1 MIALLSGYQKSWL
14 PRDLAAGISVAAVA
28 LPIAMAFAHL
38 AGVPPVYGL
47 YASLLPVV
55 GYALLGSS
63 PQLILAPDGA
73 TCVLVAAV
81 VAPLA
86 GNDLARYV
94 TLTSALAILCGV
106 FCVAAGL
113 GGLGFLTN
121 FLARPILAGYLNG
134 IALWIITGQIGTLF
148 RLNLESAPFFRLIW
162 LFLGKVG
169 ETHLPSLARGLCTLA
184 VLLLLSRFAPKV
196 PGPLVAMVGG
206 IACSAA
212 FGFAGHGIKMLGAI
226 PAGLPVPALPS
237 LSMSDWKSLLSGAA
251 GLALISYASAMVT
264 ARGFA
269 TKNHYAI
276 DSNREFIALGVADIG
291 AGLLQGFA
299 ISGADSRTAM
309 NDSVGGKT
317 QVTGL
322 VTALVLALILM
333 FLTGP
338 LAGLPMP
345 VLAAV
350 LVKAALGLFDLKALA
365 TLWRVSRREFLLCMI
380 TLLGTITVGVL
391 QGVLIA
397 IAVAIIMLLAK
408 SSRPNDA
415 VLGRIPGTDTYV
427 DAALHPEA
435 ELFPGLVIYRFEAGL
450 LFFNSDHFKARI
462 LSMIHSAATP
472 VRHLVVDAGTIP
484 LLDTTGAATLDEL
497 RGELERQGIGMSVA
511 SAKKSVEYMLDRSG
525 FTVQLGKERM
535 YPAIEPAV
543 QALCGEGATKALPGM
558 KGANGEER

>member
-1 MIALLSGYQKSWL
+1 MAMTTLLSGYQNSWL
-14 PRDLAAGISVAAVA
+14 PRDIAAGVSVAAVA
-28 LPIAMAFAHL
+28 LPIAIAFAHL

-47 YASLLPVV
+47 YASLLPLVA
-55 GYALLGSS
+55 YALLGSS
-63 PQLILAPDGA
+63 PQLIMAPDGA
-73 TCVLVAAV
+73 TCAMVAAV

-86 GNDLARYV
+86 GPDPARYV
-94 TLTSALAILCGV
+94 TLTSALAIMAGV

-121 FLARPILAGYLNG
+121 FLAQPILTGYLNG
-134 IALWIITGQIGTLF
+134 IAIWIITGQIGTLF
-148 RLNLESAPFFRLIW
+148 GLNLESAPFFRLIW
-162 LFLGKVG
+162 LFLGKLSA
-169 ETHLPSLARGLCTLA
+169 THLPSLAVGLCTLA
-184 VLLLLSRFAPKV
+184 VLLLLPRFAPKA

-212 FGFAGHGIKMLGAI
+212 FDFATHGIKMLGTI

-237 LSMSDWKSLLSGAA
+237 LSMGDWQSLVSGAA

-322 VTALVLALILM
+322 VTALVLALTLM
-333 FLTGP
+333 FLTVP

-365 TLWRVSRREFLLCMI
+365 TLWRVSRKEFLLCMI
-380 TLLGTITVGVL
+380 TLLGVITVGVL
-391 QGVLIA
+391 QGVLVA
-397 IAVAIIMLLAK
+397 IAVAIIMLVAK
-408 SSRPNDA
+408 SSRPHDG
-415 VLGRIPGTDTYV
+415 VLGRLPGTDTYL
-427 DAALHPEA
+427 DKAAHPEA
-435 ELFPGLVIYRFEAGL
+435 EFIPGLVIYRFDAGL
-450 LFFNSDHFKARI
+450 LFFNADHFKARA
-462 LSMIHSAATP
+462 LSAIRSATAP
-472 VRHLVVDAGTIP
+472 VRHLLVDAETIP

-497 RGELERQGIGMSVA
+497 RGELERQGIGMSVT
-511 SAKKSVEYMLDRSG
+511 SATINVENMLNRSG
-525 FTVQLGKERM
+525 FTARLGKERM

-543 QALCGEGATKALPGM
+543 QALCREGATKALPEM
-558 KGANGEER
+558 KGANR